1 MNKEYLT
8 YPQISE
14 HSTVTDS
21 AGVEHLQK
29 KLAQAKEKKK
39 FRLT

>member
-1 MNKEYLT
+1 MKKEDLT

-29 KLAQAKEKKK
+29 TLAQENLKKK
-39 FRLT
+39 IRLT